1 MNKVVEKW
9 DEILQIVKTEHD
21 LSDVSFNTWLKPLT
35 VYEVV
40 DNVVTIIVPSEQVG
54 LNYISKKYKLPLQVT
69 ISEVTGM
76 ENCDINF
83 ILPEDVPKKEEVSP
97 KAQSQDA
104 RCEEAHLNPK
114 YTFDTFVV
122 GSNNKFAQAAA
133 LAVAESPGDTYNP
146 LFIYGGA
153 GLGKTHLMHSIAHF
167 IIDHDENSK
176 VLYVTS
182 EEFTNEL
189 IETIRNGNN
198 SAMTKFRE
206 KYRNIDVLLVDDIQF
221 IIGKESTQE
230 EFFHTFNSL
239 HSAKKQI
246 IISSDKPPKDMEILE
261 ERFRSR
267 FEWGLIA
274 DITLPDYETRM
285 AILHKK
291 EEMDGYDINEE
302 VIKYIA
308 NNIKSNIREL
318 EGAINKVMAFAKL
331 EKKEVTLELAEQ
343 ALKDI
348 ISPDEKKVIT
358 PDYIISMVAEH
369 FDVTVDDLCGNK
381 RNSKIVTPRQI
392 AMYLC
397 REIISTPLKSI
408 GKCLGNRD
416 HTTIM
421 HGIDKIEKEINNDEN
436 LKNTIET
443 LKKKI
448 NPQADKIV
456 SICRALDMSLVDLLC
471 DEETVEPAAQIDC
484 LTNENYMIELF
495 RQSDAESKRRI
506 ISYIELLEVCKQIN
520 NACQSR
526 KRQRNVSIIQDID
539 GNNIVVIN
547 DIRFKGKR
555 SINWREVRAYL
566 KEYVGDFYMVA
577 STGDVIYIGADLPNE
592 YSGSKYTHSIKGT
605 NAKAKANATQGIPE
619 MIEIAVALS

>member
-9 DEILQIVKTEHD
+9 DEILKIVKTEHD
-21 LSDVSFNTWLKPLT
+21 LSDVSFNTWLKPLK
-35 VYEVV
+35 VYQVEG
-40 DNVVTIIVPSEQVG
+40 NVVTILVPSEQVG

-76 ENCDINF
+76 DDCEIRF
-83 ILPEDVPKKEEVSP
+83 ILPEDVPDKETS
-97 KAQSQDA
+97 AYTQSQDV
-104 RCEEAHLNPK
+104 RYEEAHLNPK
-114 YTFDTFVV
+114 YTFDTFIV

-167 IIDHDENSK
+167 IIEHNKDSK

-189 IETIRNGNN
+189 IDTIRNGNN
-198 SAMTKFRE
+198 TAMTKFRE

-239 HSAKKQI
+239 HTAKKQI

-291 EEMDGYDINEE
+291 EELDGYNINED

-318 EGAINKVMAFAKL
+318 EGAFNKVMAFAKL
-331 EKKEVTLELAEQ
+331 EQREVTLQLAEQ

-348 ISPDEKKVIT
+348 ISPDEKKIIT
-358 PDYIISMVAEH
+358 PEYIISVVAEH
-369 FDVTVDDLCGNK
+369 FNLTPGDLSGNK
-381 RNSKIVTPRQI
+381 RNSKVVVPRQI
-392 AMYLC
+392 TMYLC
-397 REIISTPLKSI
+397 RDIIDTSLKMI
-408 GKCLGNRD
+408 GKVLGNRD
-416 HTTIM
+416 HTTVM
-421 HGIDKIEKEINNDEN
+421 HGIEKIEKELETDNN
-436 LKNTIET
+436 LKNTVDI

-448 NPQADKIV
+448 NP
-456 SICRALDMSLVDLLC
+456 
-471 DEETVEPAAQIDC
+471 
-484 LTNENYMIELF
+484 
-495 RQSDAESKRRI
+495 
-506 ISYIELLEVCKQIN
+506 
-520 NACQSR
+520 
-526 KRQRNVSIIQDID
+526 
-539 GNNIVVIN
+539 
-547 DIRFKGKR
+547 
-555 SINWREVRAYL
+555 
-566 KEYVGDFYMVA
+566 
-577 STGDVIYIGADLPNE
+577 
-592 YSGSKYTHSIKGT
+592 HS
-605 NAKAKANATQGIPE
+605 
-619 MIEIAVALS
+619 

>member
-198 SAMTKFRE
+198 STMTKFRE

-230 EFFHTFNSL
+230 EFFHTFNAL

-261 ERFRSR
+261 DRIRSR
-267 FEWGLIA
+267 FEWGLLA
-274 DITLPDYETRM
+274 DISSPDYETRV
-285 AILHKK
+285 AILRKK
-291 EEMDGYDINEE
+291 EEMDGYNLDDSIIE
-302 VIKYIA
+302 YIA
-308 NNIKSNIREL
+308 KNIKSNIREL
-318 EGAINKVMAFAKL
+318 EGSLNKIIAYANL
-331 EKKEVTLELAEQ
+331 EKREVTMELAETV
-343 ALKDI
+343 LKDI
-348 ISPDEKKVIT
+348 ISPNDKKIIT
-358 PDYIISMVAEH
+358 PEYIINTVAEH
-369 FDVTVDDLCGNK
+369 YDITPEDIIGTK
-381 RNSKIVTPRQI
+381 RNSKVVYPRQI

-397 REIISTPLKSI
+397 RELANIPLKSI
-408 GKCLGNRD
+408 GQCMGNRD

-421 HGIDKIEKEINNDEN
+421 HGCDKIEQELQNSQTTQKAIEI
-436 LKNTIET
+436 
-443 LKKKI
+443 LKKKLQ
-448 NPQADKIV
+448 P
-456 SICRALDMSLVDLLC
+456 
-471 DEETVEPAAQIDC
+471 
-484 LTNENYMIELF
+484 
-495 RQSDAESKRRI
+495 
-506 ISYIELLEVCKQIN
+506 
-520 NACQSR
+520 
-526 KRQRNVSIIQDID
+526 
-539 GNNIVVIN
+539 GN
-547 DIRFKGKR
+547 
-555 SINWREVRAYL
+555 
-566 KEYVGDFYMVA
+566 
-577 STGDVIYIGADLPNE
+577 
-592 YSGSKYTHSIKGT
+592 
-605 NAKAKANATQGIPE
+605 
-619 MIEIAVALS
+619 

>member
-230 EFFHTFNSL
+230 EFFHTFNAL

-261 ERFRSR
+261 DRIRSR
-267 FEWGLIA
+267 FEWGLLA
-274 DITLPDYETRM
+274 DISSPDYETRV
-285 AILHKK
+285 AILRKK
-291 EEMDGYDINEE
+291 EEMDGYNLDDSIIE
-302 VIKYIA
+302 YIA
-308 NNIKSNIREL
+308 KNIKSNIREL
-318 EGAINKVMAFAKL
+318 EGSLNKIIAYANL
-331 EKKEVTLELAEQ
+331 EKREVTMELAETV
-343 ALKDI
+343 LKDI
-348 ISPDEKKVIT
+348 ISPNDKKIIT
-358 PDYIISMVAEH
+358 PEYIINTVAEH
-369 FDVTVDDLCGNK
+369 YDITPEDIIGTK
-381 RNSKIVTPRQI
+381 RNSKVVYPRQI

-397 REIISTPLKSI
+397 RELANIPLKSI
-408 GKCLGNRD
+408 GQCMGNRD

-421 HGIDKIEKEINNDEN
+421 HGCDKIEQELQTSQTTQKAIEI
-436 LKNTIET
+436 
-443 LKKKI
+443 LKKKLQ
-448 NPQADKIV
+448 P
-456 SICRALDMSLVDLLC
+456 
-471 DEETVEPAAQIDC
+471 
-484 LTNENYMIELF
+484 
-495 RQSDAESKRRI
+495 
-506 ISYIELLEVCKQIN
+506 
-520 NACQSR
+520 
-526 KRQRNVSIIQDID
+526 
-539 GNNIVVIN
+539 GN
-547 DIRFKGKR
+547 
-555 SINWREVRAYL
+555 
-566 KEYVGDFYMVA
+566 
-577 STGDVIYIGADLPNE
+577 
-592 YSGSKYTHSIKGT
+592 
-605 NAKAKANATQGIPE
+605 
-619 MIEIAVALS
+619 